1 MPRSSVR
8 MTCVG
13 SPVGRPSSRRPVIP
27 RCTTRYPPPSS
38 EIRMNLP
45 YRLTP
50 AIRRPWS
57 CDAMLS
63 GSPPRSTR
71 RLRNS
76 AVTIRRPTSGA
87 MERATVSTSGSS
99 GTLRHL
105 EEDVVALDAH
115 FKNGNP
121 LGGAVIVLAGTA
133 VEFPQMIG
141 ANHAPI
147 VDLTLPQRAAPMN
160 TNAAESADFAARV
173 ADGIGMLVHQ
183 HFGHGIRR
191 QGGEM
196 RHFHEWHNSS
206 KPV

>member
-8 MTCVG
+8 ITCVCL
-13 SPVGRPSSRRPVIP
+13 PVGPPSSRRPVIP

-57 CDAMLS
+57 CKAMLS

-99 GTLRHL
+99 GTLGDL

-115 FKNGNP
+115 IESGNTP
-121 LGGAVIVLAGTA
+121 GRVVIVLPGAA
-133 VEFPQMIG
+133 IEFPQMIG

-147 VDLTLPQRAAPMN
+147 VDLTLPQRAALMN
-160 TNAAESADFAARV
+160 TNAAERADFAARV
-173 ADGIGMLVHQ
+173 ADGIGVLVHQ
-183 HFGHGIRR
+183 HFGHGI
-191 QGGEM
+191 
-196 RHFHEWHNSS
+196 
-206 KPV
+206 